1 MARLS
6 NLKDIVSC
14 QIYIAAV
21 EISCELNW
29 LKTREVLLQ
38 LSMGLCF
45 FVTTLKRKGAIKL
58 ISHLQK
64 EISMLLNN
72 IEARQ
77 LLILALDTGVCV

>member
-1 MARLS
+1 MTCLS